1 MTLTQNIAFRFFA
14 WLLLNILLVAITLL
28 MKPRD
33 IPFEPGLASTLFQGL
48 FVGSLFAFGMIYCG
62 IKFGDEAFSRRM
74 VASVMITLLIFLMFD
89 HFFLLFD
96 HFISEHLLRIGN
108 PILSGM
114 LAFWAIMIA
123 VNVALQAL
131 HKLSP
136 SNFR

>member
-1 MTLTQNIAFRFFA
+1 MKQIQEALSRFLVGLFSCLIFIGISFVIRGPQGDPPPEFA
-14 WLLLNILLVAITLL
+14 HFLLQA
-28 MKPRD
+28 
-33 IPFEPGLASTLFQGL
+33 L
-48 FVGSLFAFGMIYCG
+48 FVGALMAASLIYFTRN
-62 IKFGDEAFSRRM
+62 IKDEVFSRRM
-74 VASVMITLLIFLMFD
+74 VASVMITFLIFLMFD
-89 HFFLLFD
+89 HFFSMFD

-123 VNVALQAL
+123 VNVASQAL

>member
-1 MTLTQNIAFRFFA
+1 
-14 WLLLNILLVAITLL
+14 LLFL
-28 MKPRD
+28 KPHE
-33 IPFEPGLASTLFQGL
+33 IPFDRELAQDLLQVL
-48 FVGSLFAFGMIYCG
+48 LVGSLLAFGMIYCS
-62 IKFGDEAFSRRM
+62 IKFGDEVFSRRM
-74 VASVMITLLIFLMFD
+74 VASIIVTFPI
-89 HFFLLFD
+89 FLLFD

-123 VNVALQAL
+123 VNVASQAL